1 MLSNELTLV
10 LLFTARLG
18 SFHGISIGSSVV
30 PVSARRFTPLT
41 HLLRKRCRNL
51 SSARS
56 LSPQHQLLSIHA
68 AGAESS
74 LKEFRRLLM
83 IFPDA
88 ENALSQSTEVAI

>member
-1 MLSNELTLV
+1 MLSNELMLV
-10 LLFTARLG
+10 PLFTARLG

-41 HLLRKRCRNL
+41 HPLRKRCQNS

-56 LSPQHQLLSIHA
+56 LSWRHQLLSIHA

-74 LKEFRRLLM
+74 LKEFQRLLM

-88 ENALSQSTEVAI
+88 ENALSQSMEVAI